1 MNKNKAVY
9 PGSFDPLTNGHIDII
24 KRASDMYDEL
34 TVALLVN
41 TSKKVLFENE
51 IKPGIYQGYTKSY
64 LPVRMKYDRNI
75 VGEELEVKITNYCD
89 EFCIAE

>member
-1 MNKNKAVY
+1 ME
-9 PGSFDPLTNGHIDII
+9 I
-24 KRASDMYDEL
+24 
-34 TVALLVN
+34 
-41 TSKKVLFENE
+41 FENE